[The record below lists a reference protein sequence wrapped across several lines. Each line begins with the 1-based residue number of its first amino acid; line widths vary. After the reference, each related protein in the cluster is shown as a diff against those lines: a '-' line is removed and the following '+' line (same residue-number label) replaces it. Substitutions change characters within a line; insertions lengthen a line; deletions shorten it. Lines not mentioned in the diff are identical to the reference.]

1 MQFSQKVFKNIKT
14 PNSEFLV
21 YRHPVVGNLGLS
33 SFELGLSRHKF
44 PTQLI
49 GLLVVV
55 RGALQVVVVDVEG
68 WHEPRGR

>member
-1 MQFSQKVFKNIKT
+1 M
-14 PNSEFLV
+14 
-21 YRHPVVGNLGLS
+21 GNLGLS

-55 RGALQVVVVDVEG
+55 CRSLQVVVVDVEG
-68 WHEPRGR
+68 WHEPHGR